1 MKVMKKLLILLI
13 FSFNS
18 YSYVDLGLNYSFSRS
33 VVDGINIEEDEDQK
47 ATSTIETLTVNWA
60 WYIWEYTAM
69 ELNYSKSSRR
79 LVDDRE
85 YETDDATI
93 KVIKQDS
100 VSYTEVAGIGIKQS
114 FANRKSFFIPSI
126 SIGYAKMI
134 TSGERNVLF
143 EVAGNEVPASDPID
157 KEEFNSSY
165 VGAELRF
172 RLTKLIG
179 ITLSARSVMPDFET
193 DKLED
198 NLTYSAG
205 FSWVF

>member
-1 MKVMKKLLILLI
+1 MKKLIFLFI

-18 YSYVDLGLNYSFSRS
+18 YSYVDLGVNYSFSRS
-33 VVDGINIEEDEDQK
+33 VIDGVGIEEDKNQK
-47 ATSTIETLTVNWA
+47 ATSTTETLTFNWA
-60 WYIWEYTAM
+60 WFIWEYTAV

-85 YETDDATI
+85 YATDDSTI

-100 VSYTEVAGIGIKQS
+100 VFYTEVAGIGIKQS

-126 SIGYAKMI
+126 SIGYAKMV
-134 TSGERNVLF
+134 TSGERNYLF
-143 EVAGNEVPASDPID
+143 KIGTDEKPASDKTD

-165 VGAELRF
+165 VGASLRF

-193 DKLED
+193 DKLEN